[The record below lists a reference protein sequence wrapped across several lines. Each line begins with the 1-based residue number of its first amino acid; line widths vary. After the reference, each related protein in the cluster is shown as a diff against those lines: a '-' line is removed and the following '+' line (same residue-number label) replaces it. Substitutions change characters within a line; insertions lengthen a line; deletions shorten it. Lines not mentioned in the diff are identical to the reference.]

1 VSNSTYDRILITG
14 GNGMLA
20 RAFEKRLAP
29 LNLNVVVADREMLDV
44 TDEASCIYYFEQVRP
59 TLVINCAAYT
69 KVDLA
74 EKERDL
80 ADAVNGDAVQYLAA
94 LCQNT
99 GAMLVHYS
107 TDYVF
112 DGSVKRPLQPGD
124 PIGPLSY
131 YGKSKLRGERFL
143 QQFAPERWLLIRTAW
158 LYGPEGPCFPATMLK
173 LARDGKPLKVIDD
186 QHGTPTFTYDLVD
199 ATLELIH
206 RQAPSGVWHLTNS
219 GATTWYDFTA
229 AILEEFGVK
238 TDLSRTT
245 SAEWKKLKPDSAT
258 RPSYSVLD
266 LSAYE
271 SFTRQQM
278 PDWREALHRYR
289 LALEA

>member
-1 VSNSTYDRILITG
+1 MNTYDRILITG

-20 RAFEKRLAP
+20 RAFEKRLEP
-29 LNLNVVVADREMLDV
+29 LNLNFVVADRDMLDV
-44 TDEASCIYYFEQVRP
+44 TDEASCVYYFEQIKP

-69 KVDLA
+69 KVDQA

-80 ADAVNGDAVQYLAA
+80 ADQVNGDAVQYLAA
-94 LCQNT
+94 LCQNS

-112 DGSVKRPLQPGD
+112 DGSLDRPLQPSD

-131 YGKSKLRGERFL
+131 YGRSKLRGERFL
-143 QQFAPERWLLIRTAW
+143 QQFAPERYLLIRTAW

-173 LARDGKPLKVIDD
+173 LAREGKPLKVIDD

-206 RQAPSGVWHLTNS
+206 RQAPSGIWHLTNS
-219 GATTWYDFTA
+219 GQTTWYDFTA

-245 SAEWKKLKPDSAT
+245 SAEWKKLKPDSTT
-258 RPSYSVLD
+258 RPTYSVLD
-266 LSAYE
+266 LSPYE

-278 PDWREALHRYR
+278 PDWRDALHRYR
-289 LALEA
+289 LAVEG